1 MNQTERQAIDEIAN
15 ALQTINLLSTRLRQ
29 NLGESAQ
36 DAVNLEGATDR
47 AVRAM
52 KRLQPRKK
60 DR

>member
-1 MNQTERQAIDEIAN
+1 MNARERQTIDEIAN

-29 NLGESAQ
+29 SLGESAQ
-36 DAVNLEGATDR
+36 EAVDLEAAADR
-47 AVRAM
+47 AVRGM